1 MRSIGLGAVIIGLA
15 VIAWLVLSDGGGDAV
30 DTRASPASSSTS
42 VRSTTTTE
50 PPEYSDAELAAEFGD
65 AVWRVEV
72 EGCGIPEASG
82 TAFAIDDHTLITNWH
97 VVTIDTSPRLVSRDG
112 ETEIAARVV
121 GMNRD
126 PDVAVLETEESLPV
140 ALDWADTDSLSEGQH
155 LVALGYPVPALDFSV
170 TSTNIVSFQVED
182 RRRQAIRSDGNIDYG
197 NSGGPALTS
206 RGEVAGVVT
215 ELDPNLE
222 GLRVV
227 SLIYTHSSLAET
239 IEQMIEEDE
248 PPEPDCSFLGSFGE
262 PNDDWTSGE
271 FGSDDDDSG
280 DDAVLDMLHE
290 RCASSDWGACDDLV
304 LVSPSWSAYRSFG
317 ATCGGTS
324 PEARTCSEARGQ
336 GAPDLGTAFES
347 GTCLALPHD
356 DAPVP
361 RPVPCDDPHDA
372 EVVYL
377 HDVPSG
383 MGVEDAYGEWSD
395 ALQDCLDPF
404 EEYVGVDYYDSL
416 LYTDAWVTD
425 PFALQSFADLV
436 SADSAG
442 DIPCFAF
449 EPGQVLDESIKG
461 TER

>member
-1 MRSIGLGAVIIGLA
+1 MIAIGGAIIGLGLV
-15 VIAWLVLSDGGGDAV
+15 AWLLLGDEGGGEPDVEA
-30 DTRASPASSSTS
+30 RAPTSIAAPA
-42 VRSTTTTE
+42 STTTTE
-50 PPEYSDAELAAEFGD
+50 PPVYADAELAAEFGD

-82 TAFAIDDHTLITNWH
+82 TAFAIDEHTLITNWH
-97 VVTIDTSPRLVSRDG
+97 VVTIDTSPHLVSRDG
-112 ETEIAARVV
+112 ETEITARVV

-126 PDVAVLETEESLPV
+126 PDIAVLETEQALPV
-140 ALDWADTDSLSEGQH
+140 TLEWADTESLSEGQH

-182 RRRQAIRSDGNIDYG
+182 QSRQAIRSDGNIDYG

-206 RGEVAGVVT
+206 EGRVAGVVT

-222 GLRVV
+222 GVRLL
-227 SLIYTHSSLAET
+227 SLIYTHASLEET
-239 IEQMIEEDE
+239 IERMIEQDE
-248 PPEPDCSFLGSFGE
+248 PPEPDCSYLGSFGE

-271 FGSDDDDSG
+271 FGTDDDDSG
-280 DDAVLDMLHE
+280 DDPVLDRLHE
-290 RCASSDWGACDDLV
+290 RCASADWAACDDLV

-317 ATCGGTS
+317 ASCGGTATQ
-324 PEARTCSEARGQ
+324 ARTCSEARGQ
-336 GAPDLGTAFES
+336 GAPDLGTAFGR

-361 RPVPCDDPHDA
+361 RSVPCDAPHDA

-377 HDVPSG
+377 HDVPAG
-383 MGVEDAYGEWSD
+383 MGLEDAYGEWSD
-395 ALQDCLDPF
+395 ALEDCLDPF
-404 EEYVGVDYYDSL
+404 EEYVGIDYYDSL

-425 PFALQSFADLV
+425 PYLLESFADLV
-436 SADSAG
+436 STDTAS

-449 EPGQVLDESIKG
+449 EPGEVLEESVEG